1 MENSF
6 ELVIISIHSNLFS
19 FQIKYILEMSS
30 SQESD
35 SDDEE
40 YCKERRAMKL
50 LEMVAK
56 EIERYCEVAK
66 ESTAKMD
73 DTARNT
79 YKEVIDAGKDSH

>member
-1 MENSF
+1 
-6 ELVIISIHSNLFS
+6 
-19 FQIKYILEMSS
+19 MSS

-66 ESTAKMD
+66 GSTAKMD

-79 YKEVIDAGKDSH
+79 YKEVFDAGKDSHLNVQ